1 MLISDWSS
9 DVCSSDLPYT
19 AASHGPAC
27 RRASSPPRPRSPPRR
42 SDAMTE
48 TTPQMYLEE
57 DYPDIRDSVR
67 KICENF
73 PGEYWR
79 KLEAESGYPT
89 EFVQALTEAG
99 YLSALIPD
107 AYYGSGLPLR
117 AGAVILETIHATE
130 IGRAHV

>member
-1 MLISDWSS
+1 
-9 DVCSSDLPYT
+9 
-19 AASHGPAC
+19 
-27 RRASSPPRPRSPPRR
+27 
-42 SDAMTE
+42 MTE
-48 TTPQMYLEE
+48 TTPQMSLEE

-99 YLSALIPD
+99 YLSALIPEEYD
-107 AYYGSGLPLR
+107 GSGLPLR
-117 AGAVILETIHATE
+117 AGAVILEPIHAT
-130 IGRAHV
+130 GCRAAGCPAQMIWDERRVGKGGCTT